1 VIAVSLTAL
10 IALAA
15 CSGSSTPAE
24 TTTSSAPVT
33 VAGSVVSTAGS
44 SNETDIV
51 LPAPITASLTGLGGS
66 GSGVEWVSVSGDGK
80 TIDTEPVGLTGDAGA
95 AITGLTEK
103 MNALQSQA
111 PGARSALAGLA
122 AIKSPAGSPVWVFS
136 PLLETHRGP

>member
-1 VIAVSLTAL
+1 MRRRSSTQPTVHRRAVAIAVSLT
-10 IALAA
+10 ALAA

-24 TTTSSAPVT
+24 TTTASAPVT

-66 GSGVEWVSVSGDGK
+66 GSGVEWVSVSGDGT

-95 AITGLTEK
+95 AI
-103 MNALQSQA
+103 
-111 PGARSALAGLA
+111 
-122 AIKSPAGSPVWVFS
+122 
-136 PLLETHRGP
+136 